1 MSEIVNV
8 SEYHGG
14 YFCIEGQRI
23 LWDEVPK
30 MLAKKIIH
38 PQWIEDI
45 KKILYFWFSDEE
57 IFIVKT
63 SGSTIQKEIKLHKKY
78 MIESAYSTIN
88 TLKLTKTMTALLCL
102 PANFIGGIMV
112 IVRALILKMN
122 LICQKPSLNPF
133 VTLTAP
139 IHIVSLTVMQTL
151 KNISVIPQN
160 CIVLIGGSEVP
171 HHLHKVLNSLD
182 IHVIETFGMSET
194 YSHVAM
200 KNISKKETRF
210 HALEGNYFSQ
220 DGRDCLCI
228 TNQRLGLFNFMTND
242 IVKLHN
248 NKEFTYLG
256 RYDNIINTG
265 GIKVNPEIIESKIAF
280 LFNRKFIICGI
291 PSLALGSEIVL
302 VLEGEKVNDEEKLL
316 KKCGFI
322 LPKYYK
328 PRKIYYFEKFPLPIR
343 KHKEN
348 KFNRKFIICGIPS
361 LALGSEIVLVLEG
374 EKVNDEEKLLKKCGF
389 ILPKYYKPRKIYYFE
404 KFPITDSDPSE
415 NTKKTNFY

>member
-23 LWDEVPK
+23 LWDEVPE
-30 MLAKKIIH
+30 MLAKQSIH

-45 KKILYFWFSDEE
+45 KKFLRFWLSDEE

-88 TLKLTKTMTALLCL
+88 TLKLTKTMTVLLCL

-133 VTLTAP
+133 DTLTAP
-139 IHIVSLTVMQTL
+139 IHIVSLTAMQAL

-171 HHLHKVLNSLD
+171 LHLHKVLNSLD

-220 DGRDCLCI
+220 DSRNCLCI

-265 GIKVNPEIIESKIAF
+265 GIKVSPEIIESKITF

-291 PSLALGSEIVL
+291 PSLALGNEIVL

-316 KKCGFI
+316 KKC
-322 LPKYYK
+322 
-328 PRKIYYFEKFPLPIR
+328 
-343 KHKEN
+343 
-348 KFNRKFIICGIPS
+348 S
-361 LALGSEIVLVLEG
+361 
-374 EKVNDEEKLLKKCGF
+374 F

-404 KFPITDSDPSE
+404 KFPITDSEKIQRKQIFIELQRKLS
-415 NTKKTNFY
+415 NIL